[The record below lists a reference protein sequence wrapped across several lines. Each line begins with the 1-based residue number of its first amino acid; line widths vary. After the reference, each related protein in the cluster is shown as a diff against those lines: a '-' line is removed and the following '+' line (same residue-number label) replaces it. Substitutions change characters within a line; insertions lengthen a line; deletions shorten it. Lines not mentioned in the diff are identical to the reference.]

1 MTTSHDPARL
11 FLVACRPDDAVVPRV
26 EDVGGKG
33 LGLFRLSRLGVPVP
47 PAVVLGTGWCREFQ
61 ARGGS
66 LPEDLMPRL
75 EAALRYVEDASGL
88 RFGSARHPLL
98 VSVRSGAPVS
108 MPGMMETVLNVGLS
122 DATLSGFLRVTG
134 NPRLVWDSYRRL
146 VEGFADVVA
155 GLARE
160 PFATLTAEHVARAGV
175 ARAPDL
181 DFRAQRELVHAQL
194 ALYQELAGEGFP
206 QAPADQLERALGAV
220 LRSWQSDRARWFRD
234 AHGIPDVP
242 GTAVIV
248 QRMVFGNAGADS
260 GAGVGFTRD
269 PSTGAAGL
277 FVDYAPNAQGED
289 VVSGRAALGDQVAS
303 ALPVEI
309 RERLVAL
316 AAQLERELRDA
327 QEFEFTVQDG
337 RLYVLQVRE
346 AKRTPLAALRI
357 AVELAE
363 SGLITGE
370 EARARLAAY
379 ELGRIEVASID
390 GPAPARLAVGVP
402 AGSGIATGRLVV
414 EPQDAVARGRSG
426 ESVVLVRDDVATHDV
441 AAIAASAGVLTRR
454 GARTSHA
461 AVVAREYGKP
471 CVVACELLAIEA
483 GVVRIGERRLAASES
498 ITIDGTSGAVYE
510 GVVRVRREAP
520 VALLAR
526 LAALR

>member
-11 FLVACRPDDAVVPRV
+11 FLVACRPDDTVVPRV
-26 EDVGGKG
+26 EDIGGKA

-66 LPEDLMPRL
+66 VPEDLMPRL
-75 EAALRYVEDASGL
+75 EAALRYVEDASDL

-146 VEGFADVVA
+146 VDGFAEVVA
-155 GLARE
+155 GLPRE
-160 PFATLTAEHVARAGV
+160 PFAALQAEHMARAGV
-175 ARAPDL
+175 ARASDL
-181 DFRAQRELVHAQL
+181 DFRAQRELVRAQL
-194 ALYQELAGEGFP
+194 ALYHELAGEPFP
-206 QAPADQLERALGAV
+206 QAPAEQLERALGAV
-220 LRSWQSDRARWFRD
+220 LRSWQSDKARWFRD
-234 AHGIPDVP
+234 EHGIPEAP

-269 PSTGAAGL
+269 PSTGAAEL

-289 VVSGRAALGDQVAS
+289 VVSGRAALADSGRG
-303 ALPVEI
+303 ALPI
-309 RERLVAL
+309 DIHERLLAL
-316 AAQLERELRDA
+316 AALLERELRDA
-327 QEFEFTVQDG
+327 QEFEFTVQDA

-363 SGLITGE
+363 AGSITGE
-370 EARARLAAY
+370 EAHARLASCD
-379 ELGRIEVASID
+379 LGRIEVASID
-390 GPAPARLAVGVP
+390 GHAPARLAVGVP
-402 AGSGIATGRLVV
+402 AGSGIAIGRLIVDA
-414 EPQDAVARGRSG
+414 QDALLRGRRG
-426 ESVVLVRDDVATHDV
+426 ESVVLVRDDVATEDV

-461 AVVAREYGKP
+461 AVVARQYGKP
-471 CVVACELLAIEA
+471 CVVACEALRLDA
-483 GVVRIGERRLAASES
+483 GGVRIGERYVGVGEP
-498 ITIDGTSGAVYE
+498 ITIDGTSGAVYAGE
-510 GVVRVRREAP
+510 LRVRREAP
-520 VALLAR
+520 TELLAR